1 MPERAE
7 GWYWVRGGL
16 LMSWNVLYWNDG
28 WWLAGQWYPAK
39 DSDFTEIG
47 PHILPPDGELPHAP
61 ERAPGFDWV
70 RLGHR

>member
-16 LMSWNVLYWNDG
+16 LVLVSPKMFTMSWNVLYWNDG

-47 PHILPPDGELPHAP
+47 PRILPPEELPHA
-61 ERAPGFDWV
+61 
-70 RLGHR
+70 